1 MKGTEE
7 TDQYIDVL
15 CITTKLCIGGVQS
28 FLMNNVELLLR
39 HGIRLNFCV
48 STDEKQIYDDYV
60 TSLGCK
66 IYRVTSILESKR
78 GFISD
83 LRSLIKAHPEL
94 KIVHSHLN
102 FANIYSFLSAAG
114 LGRVC
119 ISHAHSTYAPSGLIN
134 RMTKSVIKAATPLL
148 CDAYW
153 ACSEQALKW
162 IYGPHARSQKAAVI
176 RNAIDTDRF
185 AYNPAKRAEIRAK
198 LGIVANEFVWIH
210 TGSFSPVKNH
220 AFLIDLFARYQ
231 QRNPNSKLLLCGDG
245 SLRTEIE
252 TQIAELGL
260 RGKVMLL
267 GNVRNCEDYL
277 SAADTFVFPSKYEGF
292 ALSLLEAQCA
302 GTTTTTTTTA
312 VPPEVRLRHCTVID
326 GYDFDEWIDAIETS
340 RNITNDRSEGKHFI
354 EEAGFSSEKEAERLA
369 KLYKK
374 LIYKIQRGQE
384 Q

>member
-1 MKGTEE
+1 MRDSGQAS
-7 TDQYIDVL
+7 QYIDVL
-15 CITTKLCIGGVQS
+15 CVTTKLCIGGVQS
-28 FLMNNVELLLR
+28 FLMNNVALLLR

-66 IYRVTSILESKR
+66 IYRVTSILESKKR
-78 GFISD
+78 FMRD
-83 LRSLIKAHPEL
+83 LRTILKSHPEI

-102 FANIYSFLSAAG
+102 FANIYSFIAAAG
-114 LGRVC
+114 LKRRC
-119 ISHAHSTYAPSGLIN
+119 ISHAHSTYTPSGLLN
-134 RMTKSVIKAATPLL
+134 RLIKAMVKIATPLY

-185 AYNPAKRAEIRAK
+185 AFNPAKRPEIRAK

-231 QRNPNSKLLLCGDG
+231 QRNPDSRLLLCGDG
-245 SLRTEIE
+245 ALRNEIE
-252 TQIAELGL
+252 TQISGLGL
-260 RGKVMLL
+260 REKVLLL

-312 VPPEVRLRHCTVID
+312 VPPEVRLRLCTVID
-326 GYDFDEWIDAIETS
+326 GYDFDTWIEAIEAS
-340 RNITNDRSEGKHFI
+340 RSVTNNRSEGKRFI

-369 KLYKK
+369 NLYKNTLTGNFK
-374 LIYKIQRGQE
+374 S
-384 Q
+384 